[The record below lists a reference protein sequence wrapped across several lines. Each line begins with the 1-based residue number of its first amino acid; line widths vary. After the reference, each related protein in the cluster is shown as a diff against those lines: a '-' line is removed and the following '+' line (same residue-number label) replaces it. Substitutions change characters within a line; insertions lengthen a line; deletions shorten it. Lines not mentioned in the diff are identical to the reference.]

1 MREYKAV
8 SGKCYTCAALSNMR
22 KKYGDKVRREYL
34 TQLFQLHRTAY
45 MGERM
50 EYMTRSIIITLNTAS
65 TPSLILLLVN
75 LFNLSSY

>member
-8 SGKCYTCAALSNMR
+8 TGKCHTCAALSNMR
-22 KKYGDKVRREYL
+22 KKYGDKVVRRQYL

-50 EYMTRSIIITLNTAS
+50 EYMTR
-65 TPSLILLLVN
+65 LVR
-75 LFNLSSY
+75 LHFLYIYCCELV